1 MVFVVHGEL
10 VTRMVAI
17 EWLISLG
24 ALKYATNVCMGYNKA
39 RFITMS
45 HSWKSQ

>member
-24 ALKYATNVCMGYNKA
+24 ALKYATNVCMGNKA

-45 HSWKSQ
+45 HTWKSQ